1 MRDLRRFAGHTYRRL
16 AAPFGRRALDR
27 MLRDGLPAR
36 LERPLAFLFTGE
48 RSPELL
54 ALETRIEA
62 RRAELAKRPE
72 VYRRGPMRW
81 LEVWPDA
88 PDGSAISSKRLANQS
103 SVPRRWG
110 TFLHLCAG
118 ELAARAIVEMGACL
132 GISGAYLA
140 SAASQPR
147 FITIEGSPALA
158 PIAEETLSLFSGD
171 ARVLRMSIE
180 SGIGRAL
187 ALLGDERLTIDLAH
201 VDGHHEEL
209 ATQQYVHSL
218 IPHLSRGAL
227 LVLDDISLHAGM
239 RRAWRRL
246 SELEGVCAAVNAGRF
261 GLLVWEGG
269 AAKPRQYDLA
279 RYTGVWRSREA
290 AR

>member
-187 ALLGDERLTIDLAH
+187 ALLGQGTHDW
-201 VDGHHEEL
+201 
-209 ATQQYVHSL
+209 
-218 IPHLSRGAL
+218 IP
-227 LVLDDISLHAGM
+227 
-239 RRAWRRL
+239 
-246 SELEGVCAAVNAGRF
+246 
-261 GLLVWEGG
+261 G
-269 AAKPRQYDLA
+269 AAR
-279 RYTGVWRSREA
+279 VSA
-290 AR
+290 ARPWDGVRLFSSDGLPVVGGVVRAPIRYDMKQAAQPAPDKP